1 MAAELR
7 STVEGRTMV
16 LTISNPEHRNA
27 LGPEMYAAGV
37 EALNI
42 AETNPDVRCVVLT
55 GEGETFCAGGNLQRL
70 QANRQKPPEVQAQSI
85 EQLHSW
91 VEAIRTFPKP
101 VIAAVEG
108 PAAGAGF
115 SLALACDLIVAAR
128 NAVFVMAYSSVAL
141 SPDGGGSWSLAQA
154 LPRQLVNELLMSGE
168 RIGAQRLHELG
179 VVNRLCDAGQALG
192 TALEWSEQL
201 AARAPNVM
209 TSIKELV
216 SEAGAHDLS
225 THLAAERDHFVKNLH
240 HPNGGIGI
248 AAFLNKQVPR
258 YE

>member
-192 TALEWSEQL
+192 TALDWSETL
-201 AARAPNVM
+201 AARAPNVL

>member
-7 STVEGRTMV
+7 STFEGRTMV

-37 EALNI
+37 EALNV
-42 AETNPDVRCVVLT
+42 AESNADVHCVVLT
-55 GEGETFCAGGNLQRL
+55 GEGEAFCAGGNLQRL
-70 QANRQKPPEVQAQSI
+70 KANRQKPPEVQAQSI
-85 EQLHSW
+85 ENLHSW
-91 VEAIRTFPKP
+91 IEAIRTFPKP

-141 SPDGGGSWSLAQA
+141 SPDGGGSWSLAHA
-154 LPRQLVNELLMSGE
+154 LPRQLVNELLMGGE
-168 RIGAQRLHELG
+168 RMGAQRLHELG

-192 TALEWSEQL
+192 TALDWGEKL
-201 AARAPNVM
+201 GARAPNVL

-216 SEAGAHDLS
+216 SEAPAHSLNA
-225 THLAAERDHFVKNLH
+225 HLAMERDHFVTNLH
-240 HPNGGIGI
+240 HANGGIGI
-248 AAFLNKQVPR
+248 AAFLAKQTPR

>member
-115 SLALACDLIVAAR
+115 SRALACDLSVAAR
-128 NAVFVMAYSSVAL
+128 TAVFVMAYSSVAL
-141 SPDGGGSWSLAQA
+141 SPDGGGSGSLAQA

-192 TALEWSEQL
+192 TALEWSEKL

-209 TSIKELV
+209 SSIKELV

-225 THLAAERDHFVKNLH
+225 AHLAAERDHFVKNLH

>member
-55 GEGETFCAGGNLQRL
+55 GEGETFCAGGNQQRL
-70 QANRQKPPEVQAQSI
+70 QANRQKQPEVQAQSI

-115 SLALACDLIVAAR
+115 SLALACDLIMAAR

-192 TALEWSEQL
+192 TALEWSEKL

-209 TSIKELV
+209 SSIKELV

>member
-27 LGPEMYAAGV
+27 IGPEMYAAGV

-192 TALEWSEQL
+192 TALEWSEKL

-209 TSIKELV
+209 SSIKELV

-225 THLAAERDHFVKNLH
+225 AHLAAERDHFVKNLH